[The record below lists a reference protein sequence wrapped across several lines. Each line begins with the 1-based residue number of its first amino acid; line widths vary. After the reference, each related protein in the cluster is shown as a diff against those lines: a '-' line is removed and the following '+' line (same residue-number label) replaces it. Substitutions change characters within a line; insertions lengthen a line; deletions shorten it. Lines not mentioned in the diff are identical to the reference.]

1 MIGPELLLAC
11 APNVAPQT
19 IERVIRVESRGDPLA
34 INVNKGRL
42 HRRPTDAADAAAL
55 ARAYIAQGYTVDLG
69 LMQVNS
75 TNVARLG
82 YRIEEMF
89 EPCKNIAAGGRV
101 LAEFYAAARPR
112 HESEQA
118 ALRAALSAYNT
129 GNFVAG
135 FQNGYLSRYGIG
147 RPVVLAR
154 EPAID
159 PNTADTAV
167 FVRKKEETPMSNPND
182 QRQAPPAA
190 TPAPVISRNPEDA
203 DIPGVQVQHS
213 ADDAEALG
221 AFEDDATGEAAA
233 WAANQDGREPAAADD
248 AEGSGIVVGG
258 KKVGGK

>member
-1 MIGPELLLAC
+1 M
-11 APNVAPQT
+11 
-19 IERVIRVESRGDPLA
+19 
-34 INVNKGRL
+34 NKGRL

-233 WAANQDGREPAAADD
+233 WAANLDGRAPADGPDD
-248 AEGSGIVVGG
+248 ANGSGVVVGG
-258 KKVGGK
+258 KRVGAK